1 MAPNLFH
8 HSPRV
13 PWGLRN
19 DDEKFEEGIE
29 FEQFW
34 EIGMVT
40 FFSFF
45 FYKDMSVCGGG
56 ADTTRG
62 WRQRR
67 RKKKCIF
74 GSGKLVE
81 SEELKIASEQMGD
94 KGRAQHIYKQT
105 SL

>member
-34 EIGMVT
+34 EIGMVA
-40 FFSFF
+40 FFSF

-56 ADTTRG
+56 ADTTRVG
-62 WRQRR
+62 GREEE
-67 RKKKCIF
+67 KKHVF
-74 GSGKLVE
+74 SGAE
-81 SEELKIASEQMGD
+81 N
-94 KGRAQHIYKQT
+94 
-105 SL
+105 

>member
-34 EIGMVT
+34 EIGMVA

-45 FYKDMSVCGGG
+45 FIKICLCAEEGRTQPEVGGREEEKKHVFSG
-56 ADTTRG
+56 A
-62 WRQRR
+62 
-67 RKKKCIF
+67 
-74 GSGKLVE
+74 E
-81 SEELKIASEQMGD
+81 N
-94 KGRAQHIYKQT
+94 
-105 SL
+105 